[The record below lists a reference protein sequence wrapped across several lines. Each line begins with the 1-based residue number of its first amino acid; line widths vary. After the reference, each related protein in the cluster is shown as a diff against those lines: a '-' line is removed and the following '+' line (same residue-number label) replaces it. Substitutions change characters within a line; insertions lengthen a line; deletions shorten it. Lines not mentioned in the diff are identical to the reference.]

1 MAETTNLDIVTPSMV
16 IVSEPA
22 EMVVIPGSD
31 GNIGALPRH
40 SNVMSTLHRGI
51 IDIYNENKI
60 TSKIMIDGGIAEIN
74 EKSIVI
80 LAERAEKL
88 DKANRQIFQEKLS
101 QYQSTQNDSDINIA
115 DLAKK
120 NASFMQA
127 VIDNIDW

>member
-1 MAETTNLDIVTPSMV
+1 MAATTNLEIVTPSMV

-22 EMVVIPGSD
+22 EMVVIPGAD
-31 GNIGALPRH
+31 GDLGALPRH
-40 SNVMSTLHRGI
+40 SNLMSTLHRGV

-74 EKSIVI
+74 EESIVI

-88 DKANRQIFQEKLS
+88 EKSNKQVFQDKLS
-101 QYQSTQNDSDINIA
+101 QFKAETNNVDKNIA
-115 DLAKK
+115 DLASK

-127 VIDNIDW
+127 VIDNIG

>member
-1 MAETTNLDIVTPSMV
+1 MAATTNLEIVTPSMV

-22 EMVVIPGSD
+22 EMVVIPGAD
-31 GNIGALPRH
+31 GDIGALPRH
-40 SNVMSTLHRGI
+40 SNLMSTLYRGV

-74 EKSIVI
+74 EESIVI

-88 DKANRQIFQEKLS
+88 EKSNKQVFQDKLS
-101 QYQSTQNDSDINIA
+101 QFIAETNNVDKNIA
-115 DLAKK
+115 DLASK

-127 VIDNIDW
+127 VIDNID

>member
-31 GNIGALPRH
+31 GYIGALPRH
-40 SNVMSTLHRGI
+40 SNVMTTLHRGV

-60 TSKIMIDGGIAEIN
+60 TSQIMIDGGIAEIN
-74 EKSIVI
+74 EKSIII

-88 DKANRQIFQEKLS
+88 DKASRQIFQDKLS
-101 QYQSTQNDSDINIA
+101 QYQSAQNDSDVNVA

-127 VIDNIDW
+127 VIDHIDW

>member
-1 MAETTNLDIVTPSMV
+1 
-16 IVSEPA
+16 
-22 EMVVIPGSD
+22 MVVIPGSD

-101 QYQSTQNDSDINIA
+101 QYQSAQNDSDINIA

-127 VIDNIDW
+127 VIDNID

>member
-1 MAETTNLDIVTPSMV
+1 MAATTNLEIVTPSMV

-22 EMVVIPGSD
+22 EMVVIPGAD
-31 GNIGALPRH
+31 GDIGALPRH
-40 SNVMSTLHRGI
+40 SNLMSTLHRGV

-74 EKSIVI
+74 EESIVI

-88 DKANRQIFQEKLS
+88 EKSNKQVFQDKLS
-101 QYQSTQNDSDINIA
+101 QFKAETNNVDKNIA
-115 DLAKK
+115 DLASK

-127 VIDNIDW
+127 VLDNIG

>member
-1 MAETTNLDIVTPSMV
+1 MAATTNLEIVTPSMV

-22 EMVVIPGSD
+22 EMVVIPGAD
-31 GNIGALPRH
+31 GDLGALPRH
-40 SNVMSTLHRGI
+40 SNLMSTLHRGV

-74 EKSIVI
+74 EESIVI

-88 DKANRQIFQEKLS
+88 EKSNKQVFQDKLS
-101 QYQSTQNDSDINIA
+101 QFIAETNNVDKNIA
-115 DLAKK
+115 DLASK

-127 VIDNIDW
+127 VIDNIG

>member
-1 MAETTNLDIVTPSMV
+1 MAATTNLEIVTPSMV

-22 EMVVIPGSD
+22 EMVVIPGAD
-31 GNIGALPRH
+31 GDIGALPRH
-40 SNVMSTLHRGI
+40 SNLMSTLHRGV

-74 EKSIVI
+74 EESIVI

-88 DKANRQIFQEKLS
+88 EKSNKQVFQDKLLQFK
-101 QYQSTQNDSDINIA
+101 SDTNNVDKNIA
-115 DLAKK
+115 DLASK

-127 VIDNIDW
+127 VIDSIG

>member
-1 MAETTNLDIVTPSMV
+1 MAATTNLEIVTPSMV

-22 EMVVIPGSD
+22 EMVVIPGAD
-31 GNIGALPRH
+31 GDIGALPRH
-40 SNVMSTLHRGI
+40 SNLMSTLHRGV

-74 EKSIVI
+74 EESIVI

-88 DKANRQIFQEKLS
+88 EKSNKQVFQDKLS
-101 QYQSTQNDSDINIA
+101 QFIAETNNVDKNIA
-115 DLAKK
+115 DLASK

-127 VIDNIDW
+127 VIDNIG

>member
-1 MAETTNLDIVTPSMV
+1 MAATTNLEIVIPSMV

-22 EMVVIPGSD
+22 EMVVIPGAD
-31 GNIGALPRH
+31 GDIGALPRH
-40 SNVMSTLHRGI
+40 SNLMSTLHRGV

-74 EKSIVI
+74 EESIVI

-88 DKANRQIFQEKLS
+88 EKSNKQVFQDKLLQFKTETNNIDK
-101 QYQSTQNDSDINIA
+101 NIA
-115 DLAKK
+115 DQASK

-127 VIDNIDW
+127 VIDNIS

>member
-1 MAETTNLDIVTPSMV
+1 MAATTNLEIVTPSMV

-22 EMVVIPGSD
+22 EMVVIPGAD
-31 GNIGALPRH
+31 GDIGALPRH
-40 SNVMSTLHRGI
+40 SNLMSTLHRGV

-74 EKSIVI
+74 EESIVI

-88 DKANRQIFQEKLS
+88 EKSNKQVFQDKLLQFKAETNNVDK
-101 QYQSTQNDSDINIA
+101 NIS
-115 DLAKK
+115 DLASK

-127 VIDNIDW
+127 VIDNIG

>member
-1 MAETTNLDIVTPSMV
+1 MAATTNLEIVTPSMV

-22 EMVVIPGSD
+22 EMVVIPGAD
-31 GNIGALPRH
+31 GDIGALPRH
-40 SNVMSTLHRGI
+40 SNLMSTLHRGV

-74 EKSIVI
+74 EESIVI

-88 DKANRQIFQEKLS
+88 EKSNKQVFQDKLLQFKAETNNVDK
-101 QYQSTQNDSDINIA
+101 NIS
-115 DLAKK
+115 DLAFK

-127 VIDNIDW
+127 VIDNIG

>member
-1 MAETTNLDIVTPSMV
+1 MAATTNLEIVTPSMV

-22 EMVVIPGSD
+22 EMVVIPGAD
-31 GNIGALPRH
+31 GDIGALPRH
-40 SNVMSTLHRGI
+40 SNLMSTLHRGV

-74 EKSIVI
+74 EESIVI

-88 DKANRQIFQEKLS
+88 EKSNKQVFQDKLLQFKAETNNVDK
-101 QYQSTQNDSDINIA
+101 NIS
-115 DLAKK
+115 DLASK

-127 VIDNIDW
+127 VIENIG